1 MPARVPADVKEAV
14 LKSVDDAVAAG
25 LAHTWVC
32 GLWQVSDSPLHRW
45 RVRRRDTG
53 TLVDRA
59 PGGHPVH
66 ALLSEEIAAILDV
79 AERWGTVDRSHRKL
93 AHRGS
98 YEHLVWVSPS
108 TFRRVLIE
116 HGLTL
121 PEPAPRTRTEKRPW
135 PDWLVWEPNRIWIW
149 DATHFT
155 RARRVCFA
163 IVDMVSRKWIDT
175 LVSVEETATQVTV
188 IFEHALQIEGL
199 LELLTDERRDHTQP
213 ERLVVPRVVTSL
225 GSPLF
230 SCQLRGRS
238 TNRPGDLA
246 PPAGLRP
253 TDQSSSV
260 EPDDTD
266 FHHGASGALGLPS
279 GDQKT
284 DASDARTWPDRCIWA
299 RSWMPTRRG
308 VTCATV

>member
-1 MPARVPADVKEAV
+1 MPDPNGRRRPSKLSAETKWEIFLQVTAGEISQAEAARKWHIDVSTVIGIRRTVKDAALAALARKPGRPGTQRDWQLEAARAEIAQMTEAV
-14 LKSVDDAVAAG
+14 KAQAIELS
-25 LAHTWVC
+25 
-32 GLWQVSDSPLHRW
+32 
-45 RVRRRDTG
+45 
-53 TLVDRA
+53 VDRA

-98 YEHLVWVSPS
+98 YEHLVWVSPA

-121 PEPAPRTRTEKRPW
+121 PEPAPCTRTEKRPW

-175 LVSVEETATQVTV
+175 LVSVEEP
-188 IFEHALQIEGL
+188 L
-199 LELLTDERRDHTQP
+199 
-213 ERLVVPRVVTSL
+213 PRS
-225 GSPLF
+225 
-230 SCQLRGRS
+230 R
-238 TNRPGDLA
+238 
-246 PPAGLRP
+246 
-253 TDQSSSV
+253 
-260 EPDDTD
+260 
-266 FHHGASGALGLPS
+266 
-279 GDQKT
+279 
-284 DASDARTWPDRCIWA
+284 
-299 RSWMPTRRG
+299 
-308 VTCATV
+308 